1 MRPCEESCGAV
12 FPYAILGSRVA
23 VLRLQNVGKR
33 YHRHGKRDLFAK
45 KAIAALKKSGDDFWA
60 LRDVSFTIDRGETV
74 GVLGRN
80 GAGKSTLLGV
90 VVGVTAPTQGTV
102 EREGRISALL
112 ELGAGFHPDLTGNE
126 NVSLHASLMGL
137 TEQQVEERRESIVR
151 FAEMERFIEEPLRT
165 YSSGMLARLGFSVAV
180 HVEPD
185 ILVLDEVMAV
195 GDAAFQDKC
204 REQVAKMSA
213 AGTTL
218 LFVSHSEAFVRGMCR
233 RAIWLEDGTVRA
245 DGPAGTV
252 LDQYKRDSNTGEVAQ
267 QDADPV
273 SDSGRAPA

>member
-1 MRPCEESCGAV
+1 M
-12 FPYAILGSRVA
+12 AI
-23 VLRLQNVGKR
+23 LRLQNVGKR
-33 YHRHGKRDLFAK
+33 YQRHGKRDLFAK

-60 LRDVSFTIDRGETV
+60 LRGVSFSIDRGETV

-90 VVGVTAPTQGTV
+90 VVGVTAPSEGRV
-102 EREGRISALL
+102 ERHGRISALL
-112 ELGAGFHPDLTGNE
+112 ELGAGFHPDLTGDE
-126 NVSLHASLMGL
+126 NITLHASLMGL
-137 TEQQVEERRESIVR
+137 TEAQVNERRESIVR

-204 REQVAKMSA
+204 REQVSKMSA

-218 LFVSHSEAFVRGMCR
+218 LFVSHSEAFVRAMCR
-233 RAIWLEDGTVRA
+233 RAIWLEDGSVRA
-245 DGPAGTV
+245 DGPAGQV
-252 LDQYKRDSNTGEVAQ
+252 LDQYALGSDPSEIAQ
-267 QDADPV
+267 QNADAV
-273 SDSGRAPA
+273 SDSSRSPA